1 MKTLEELYNEII
13 GSEELKTAFSQA
25 VKENKLEDFLKVNGC
40 EASVQEMED
49 FIKGMKEKEN
59 ELTDEELDSVSGGG
73 CDKVVDKS
81 STPYG
86 ANGMLVADVVDV
98 CA

>member
-1 MKTLEELYNEII
+1 MKTLEELYKEII

-25 VKENKLEDFLKVNGC
+25 VKENKLEDFMKAKGC
-40 EASVQEMED
+40 EASEQEAMD
-49 FIKGMKEKEN
+49 FLKEKNRKEEN
-59 ELTDEELDSVSGGG
+59 LTDEELDSVAGGG
-73 CDKVVDKS
+73 CDAVVDKS

-86 ANGMLVADVVDV
+86 ATGMLVAHVVDV